1 MAMEGRGT
9 DARSP
14 SRAYK
19 ESDSLP
25 LSHFDEH
32 KIMSHTQARKTLPLE
47 MIVARS
53 VQQTSPTGED
63 SAICGG
69 ALVWSGAHR
78 TATIKEKHPLRGDA
92 SPSGLVS
99 TGCPSQVRKLQT
111 WAVNHTLW
119 LAVASPVLRAGAS

>member
-1 MAMEGRGT
+1 
-9 DARSP
+9 
-14 SRAYK
+14 
-19 ESDSLP
+19 
-25 LSHFDEH
+25 
-32 KIMSHTQARKTLPLE
+32 
-47 MIVARS
+47 MIVAHS

-78 TATIKEKHPLRGDA
+78 TATIKDKHPLRGDA

-111 WAVNHTLW
+111 WAAANHTLW
-119 LAVASPVLRAGAS
+119 LAVASPQSGRELKVKVARAMPLVHRAALKRRVRRIRGSCTSRQL